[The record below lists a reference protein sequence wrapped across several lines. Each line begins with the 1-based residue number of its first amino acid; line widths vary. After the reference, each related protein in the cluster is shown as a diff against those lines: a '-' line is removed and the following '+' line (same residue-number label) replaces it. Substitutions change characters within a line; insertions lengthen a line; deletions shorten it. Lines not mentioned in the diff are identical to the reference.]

1 MSVDRITRN
10 CFEHG
15 SKRKISH
22 LKMLHQEGN
31 KRLGEM
37 SHGGKEE
44 RGRKL
49 RRRRRIGRTE
59 MDGEAWLMDEAH
71 TWKSLRKKKKKG
83 GGEYGG

>member
-1 MSVDRITRN
+1 MEVKEKFPTQ
-10 CFEHG
+10 
-15 SKRKISH
+15 
-22 LKMLHQEGN
+22 KMLHQEGN

-49 RRRRRIGRTE
+49 RRRRRRIGRTE

-71 TWKSLRKKKKKG
+71 AWKSLRKKKKKG